1 MALSADLS
9 IAMVAGEAS
18 GDILAGRML
27 SGLCPMLSEVH
38 LYGIGGPAMAEHGFV
53 QTHVVGPLWKIKATS
68 CASEVACPVLPLK
81 KPAPLPETT
90 LEASN
95 LHGLPG
101 MGGSASG

>member
-27 SGLCPMLSEVH
+27 SGLRPMLSEAH

-53 QTHVVGPLWKIKATS
+53 S
-68 CASEVACPVLPLK
+68 
-81 KPAPLPETT
+81 
-90 LEASN
+90 
-95 LHGLPG
+95 
-101 MGGSASG
+101 